1 MKSEYVAIATAFIGI
16 LGSNLVAKITTK
28 PTLDEKNVES
38 ANTLY
43 NAYEKMNQK
52 LEIKVEELEK
62 RVEEM
67 RNRYEAEIQQL
78 RAENK
83 ALIEENTNLKVL
95 LGGNT
100 NVQQ

>member
-1 MKSEYVAIATAFIGI
+1 MTPEQVTVVTAALGI
-16 LGSNLVAKITTK
+16 LGSYLVSKINTK

-52 LEIKVEELEK
+52 LEIKVEELER

-67 RNRYEAEIQQL
+67 RKRYEAEIQEL
-78 RAENK
+78 RTENK
-83 ALIEENTNLKVL
+83 ALIEENTNLKIL
-95 LGGNT
+95 LGGKK
-100 NVQQ
+100 

>member
-1 MKSEYVAIATAFIGI
+1 MTPELVAILTAAFGI
-16 LGSNLVAKITTK
+16 LGSYLVAKINTK

-67 RNRYEAEIQQL
+67 RKRYEAEIQEL
-78 RAENK
+78 RVENK
-83 ALIEENTNLKVL
+83 QLIEENTHLKIL
-95 LGGNT
+95 LGGKNT
-100 NVQQ
+100 

>member
-1 MKSEYVAIATAFIGI
+1 MTPEHVTVLVSAFGIIG
-16 LGSNLVAKITTK
+16 SYLVAKINTK

-52 LEIKVEELEK
+52 LEIKVEELER

-67 RNRYEAEIQQL
+67 RKRYEAEIQEL
-78 RAENK
+78 RTENK
-83 ALIEENTNLKVL
+83 ALIEENTNLKIL
-95 LGGNT
+95 LGGT
-100 NVQQ
+100 NK